1 MEYKKMCNNY
11 VLNFQINQLKT
22 IMNGNISFRI

>member
-1 MEYKKMCNNY
+1 MEYKKIYNNY

-22 IMNGNISFRI
+22 IMNGSISFRV